1 MGSCLIFIG
10 NKFTTSGCIFQN
22 SGGNR
27 RSVELM
33 EVVINKFI
41 LIPYLPLFPLVLNSG
56 PFQRGYFLF
65 PYLDDSCVFIE
76 AKSSFDLFFGFRDL
90 ILSNIISLSVN
101 NVALTFSVN
110 SSLSLSPTRD
120 IRALKCLI

>member
-1 MGSCLIFIG
+1 MRSGLIFIG

-41 LIPYLPLFPLVLNSG
+41 LIPYLPLFPLVLNSR
-56 PFQRGYFLF
+56 PFRRGYFLF
-65 PYLDDSCVFIE
+65 PYLDDSCAFIE
-76 AKSSFDLFFGFRDL
+76 PKSYFDLFFGFRDL
-90 ILSNIISLSVN
+90 ATSFSNFN
-101 NVALTFSVN
+101 F
-110 SSLSLSPTRD
+110 
-120 IRALKCLI
+120 K